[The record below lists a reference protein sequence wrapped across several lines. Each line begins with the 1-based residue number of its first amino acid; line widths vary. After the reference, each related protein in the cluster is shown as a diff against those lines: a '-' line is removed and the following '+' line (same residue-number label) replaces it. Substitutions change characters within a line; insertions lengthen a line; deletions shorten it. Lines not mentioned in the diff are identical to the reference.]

1 MLSMCLV
8 VMIVGLVLMLI
19 LEWSFFIMLINI
31 GVVVISICVVV
42 DRCVMSVFN
51 VLIVVVGVHWMVSF
65 KVHWQVMTDIN
76 MMFYW
81 LEPFLMDNGMGWN
94 MVVGILSSGVMEIA
108 L

>member
-51 VLIVVVGVHWMVSF
+51 VLIVVV
-65 KVHWQVMTDIN
+65 
-76 MMFYW
+76 
-81 LEPFLMDNGMGWN
+81 
-94 MVVGILSSGVMEIA
+94 
-108 L
+108 

>member
-1 MLSMCLV
+1 
-8 VMIVGLVLMLI
+8 
-19 LEWSFFIMLINI
+19 
-31 GVVVISICVVV
+31 
-42 DRCVMSVFN
+42 
-51 VLIVVVGVHWMVSF
+51 MVSF

-81 LEPFLMDNGMGWN
+81 LEPFLMDNSMGWN